1 MLPSFEVFWC
11 SVLIMNIND
20 ELAVVDAFEERNG
33 IEKAID
39 RACEF
44 LIRYLSLSPDRLSE
58 IARRGLEV
66 AMRYR
71 ARAIGLPELGAE
83 RSKIAVFLSERSAWT
98 EWRHPDYG
106 PIHSV
111 YAILWYLED
120 PTHGGGASEVISNA
134 FEATKAFR
142 PNDATVRV
150 LLRECF
156 QAQPP

>member
-1 MLPSFEVFWC
+1 
-11 SVLIMNIND
+11 MNIDD
-20 ELAVVDAFEERNG
+20 ELTVVDAFEERNG
-33 IEKAID
+33 IAKTID

-58 IARRGLEV
+58 IARCGLEV

-71 ARAIGLPELGAE
+71 AGAIGLPELKTE
-83 RSKIAVFLSERSAWT
+83 RSKIAAFLGERSAWT

-106 PIHSV
+106 PIHAV

-120 PTHGGGASEVISNA
+120 PMHGGGASEVISNA

-142 PNDATVRV
+142 PNDTTVLA

-156 QAQPP
+156 QALPP